1 MDGTFN
7 QTKPLFRLVPSFD
20 CFSFDLKSA
29 TDRWPLVFM
38 FEKVAMLFDRSF
50 ASSVVN
56 SALGTKS
63 LRCLLYEGGPLRCV
77 SRLVSHLGIT
87 ALGLCS
93 HSHTICWCGGVR
105 SRLNLPGIRFDR
117 YAVLGD
123 DVLSTDPAVAEH
135 YRASLKRLGVS
146 EHKSLI
152 SSTGSVEFAKRFLV
166 KGMQIDLS
174 PVSMKSVLG
183 FHHPYGLMAI
193 HEKYDLKRFS
203 TFVRI
208 GGGGY
213 RTLSNLNNIKSSKW
227 RRLKLMW
234 DKRRLPLEYLLGSG
248 VPLNPYLH
256 GELVRLLRR
265 KMAPKD

>member
-1 MDGTFN
+1 
-7 QTKPLFRLVPSFD
+7 
-20 CFSFDLKSA
+20 
-29 TDRWPLVFM
+29 
-38 FEKVAMLFDRSF
+38 
-50 ASSVVN
+50 
-56 SALGTKS
+56 
-63 LRCLLYEGGPLRCV
+63 
-77 SRLVSHLGIT
+77 
-87 ALGLCS
+87 
-93 HSHTICWCGGVR
+93 
-105 SRLNLPGIRFDR
+105 
-117 YAVLGD
+117 
-123 DVLSTDPAVAEH
+123 
-135 YRASLKRLGVS
+135 
-146 EHKSLI
+146 
-152 SSTGSVEFAKRFLV
+152 
-166 KGMQIDLS
+166 
-174 PVSMKSVLG
+174 MKSVLG

-193 HEKYDLKRFS
+193 HDKYDLKRFS

>member
-1 MDGTFN
+1 MCFTTG
-7 QTKPLFRLVPSFD
+7 QPLGYYGSWPLFAFTHHLLV
-20 CFSFDLKSA
+20 
-29 TDRWPLVFM
+29 W
-38 FEKVAMLFDRSF
+38 
-50 ASSVVN
+50 
-56 SALGTKS
+56 
-63 LRCLLYEGGPLRCV
+63 
-77 SRLVSHLGIT
+77 
-87 ALGLCS
+87 
-93 HSHTICWCGGVR
+93 WCAEQVK
-105 SRLNLPGIRFDR
+105 PGIRFDR

-265 KMAPKD
+265 KMAPKDLVTPPLRLFEFEGQSDFLECRDLNHMILIYDRAIPCAMFISFSGMLHPGLPI